1 MKPTIPFLILLLSLN
16 VYSEEQ
22 NCPKVESKGEGHW
35 PLPPEAFTESRFN
48 EAVDYLNEIVKVRAE
63 GRDYY
68 NVENEL
74 MYIKGYMLKL
84 HNESEAFCEFIQK
97 EAYVR
102 H

>member
-1 MKPTIPFLILLLSLN
+1 MKHTILFLFLLLSLN
-16 VYSEEQ
+16 VFGGEL
-22 NCPKVESKGEGHW
+22 NCSRVESKGEGHW
-35 PLPPEAFTESRFN
+35 PLPPEAFTESRYN
-48 EAVDYLNEIVKVRAE
+48 EAIDYLDEIVKVRAK
-63 GRDYY
+63 GRDFY

-84 HNESEAFCEFIQK
+84 HNESKAFCEFIQK